1 MRTRAPLPMD
11 ITLVIVLLVA
21 VLVSSGCHA
30 APVSHPQTTRSAA
43 VGIYGATSAG
53 ITAAVQ
59 AARMGHSVLLIDCDD
74 HVGGLTTSGLGA
86 TDIGNKAAIGGLAR
100 QFYRE
105 IKDHYDHQ
113 GAWQHETREDY
124 LRHGYGHT
132 RDGDAAWMFE
142 PSVASAIFARWLKGA
157 GVEVVSTRLDR
168 TPGGVERDGTRL
180 VAIHGENGSRLQAH
194 MWLDCSY
201 EGDLMAAAGV
211 RYTVG
216 RESNAQ
222 YGETLNGVQV
232 ANSTKHQFSH
242 PVSAYR
248 RAGDSSSGL
257 LPGIEASP
265 GIEGGADAKL
275 QAFCFRM
282 CVTDVP
288 GNRRAW
294 TKPAGYDEQEYELL
308 LRHFDAGSTMA
319 PWHPLW
325 MPNRKTDANNNG
337 AVSTDWI
344 GANYEWP
351 EASYQ
356 RRAELRAAH
365 LRWQQGLMWTLAH
378 HPRVPEAVRREVSS
392 YGPTLDE
399 FQDTEGWPPLLYV
412 REARRMHGLTTMTEH
427 HCMSREQVDDP
438 VGLGA
443 YTMDSHNV
451 QRYVDTHGHVRNEG
465 DVQVRVPQP
474 YGISWRALLP
484 RAEECSNLIVPVCL
498 SATHIALGSIRME
511 PVYMVLG
518 QSAATA
524 ACLALERQEPLH
536 QLPYSVLQ
544 QRLLADGQVLHWDS
558 VR

>member
-1 MRTRAPLPMD
+1 MRTSAPLLMNL
-11 ITLVIVLLVA
+11 TLILILCVCALLC
-21 VLVSSGCHA
+21 SGCRA
-30 APVSHPQTTRSAA
+30 TSSVRGKS

-59 AARMGHSVLLIDCDD
+59 AARMGHSVVLIDCDGWI
-74 HVGGLTTSGLGA
+74 GGLTTSGLGA

-100 QFYRE
+100 EFYRE
-105 IKDHYDHQ
+105 VKAHYDKQ
-113 GAWQHETREDY
+113 AAWQHETRDQY
-124 LRHGYGHT
+124 LSHGYGHT

-142 PSVASAIFARWLKGA
+142 PSVASAIFARWLREA

-168 TPGGVERDGTRL
+168 STTGIERDGARL
-180 VAIHGENGSRLQAH
+180 VAVRCEDGSRWTAQV
-194 MWLDCSY
+194 WLDCSY

-222 YGETLNGVQV
+222 YGESLNGVQV
-232 ANSTKHQFSH
+232 ANSTKHQFTQA
-242 PVSAYR
+242 VSAYR
-248 RAGDSSSGL
+248 RAGDPQSGL
-257 LPGIEASP
+257 LPGIEAGP
-265 GIEGGADAKL
+265 GAEGSADHKL
-275 QAFCFRM
+275 QAYCYRM

-288 GNRRAW
+288 SNRRAW

-344 GANYEWP
+344 GGNWDWP

-356 RRAELRAAH
+356 RRDELRAAH

-378 HPRVPEAVRREVSS
+378 HPRVPESVRREVSA

-399 FQDTEGWPPLLYV
+399 FPDTEGWPPLLYV
-412 REARRMHGLTTMTEH
+412 REARRMQGLITMTEH
-427 HCMSREQVDDP
+427 HCMSRETVEDP

-451 QRYVDTHGHVRNEG
+451 QRYVDTQGLVRNEG

-474 YGISWRALLP
+474 YGISWRALIP
-484 RAEECSNLIVPVCL
+484 AADECSNLIVPVCL

-524 ACLALERQEPLH
+524 ACLAIERQESLH
-536 QLPYSVLQ
+536 QLPYGVLQ
-544 QRLLADGQVLHWDS
+544 ARLLADGQVLRWDS